1 ICACGLISQPIA
13 FCFPTRGALEA
24 APLGFPEA
32 LLVVSPFAAVAEA
45 LSRGDLSRLDLVAK
59 EIATSL
65 AQARFSPAAGGLPPR
80 LTAEDYRHIFDPSF
94 VQFVAIDP
102 TKAKGASEKKVGEL
116 ILELRAAI
124 SRADARIPNEARS
137 LIDARVIGALM
148 RLDKAAALREQAA
161 RAPRVFELV
170 THLFASV
177 EVSGLAPEEFW
188 EGVVIP
194 LLHIGVPADFPP
206 LEAEDVTAFSKGLD
220 PLLLF

>member
-1 ICACGLISQPIA
+1 
-13 FCFPTRGALEA
+13 
-24 APLGFPEA
+24 
-32 LLVVSPFAAVAEA
+32 
-45 LSRGDLSRLDLVAK
+45 
-59 EIATSL
+59 
-65 AQARFSPAAGGLPPR
+65 
-80 LTAEDYRHIFDPSF
+80 HIFDPSF

-161 RAPRVFELV
+161 GAPRVFELV

-220 PLLLF
+220 PLLLFADLIPYQTSAPEDGPLGAFAASEISLFAPAVPASTVRLLK